1 LRIALINEKR
11 AWKLNSIAQ
20 NSLFHVKIGFKI
32 LTTFFAETTFI
43 KGVQN
48 MNKPKLWTK
57 DFINIS
63 LSNFFLF
70 LTFYI
75 LLVTLPIISLQE
87 FNSNASQAGL
97 MTTVFL
103 LSAILSRPLAGQWLE
118 RGSNKKVLLTALII
132 FAAASLLYFIPKT
145 VSGFLVI
152 RLLHGVGFGMATTA
166 VGAIVADLI
175 PSSRRGEGMGYFV
188 MSTNMAMVLGPFVGL
203 TAIQQWGAN
212 TMFILTVIVAIGALI
227 TGLTVK
233 LTKPEKH
240 DRRVVLPAF
249 SIKSFIE
256 PSAVSI
262 AIVGSFLAIVYSA
275 LLSFVSVYANEIHV
289 SEVSSLFFVVYAII
303 LLMSR
308 PFTGKWLDRYGPN
321 VIVFPSIILFAIGM
335 FVLSQSGSAITFLVS
350 AGMIGLGWGT
360 LFPTFQTIAIQNA
373 QPRKRGLATATFLSI
388 YDIGIA
394 LGSFL
399 VGLIAAKMDFSSL
412 YFLCSFYIL
421 IGAVL
426 YYFMQV
432 RKPEMKRQR
441 YLNVKEQ

>member
-1 LRIALINEKR
+1 
-11 AWKLNSIAQ
+11 
-20 NSLFHVKIGFKI
+20 
-32 LTTFFAETTFI
+32 
-43 KGVQN
+43 

-75 LLVTLPIISLQE
+75 LLVTLPIYALQE
-87 FNSNASQAGL
+87 FDSNASQAGL

-103 LSAILSRPLAGQWLE
+103 LSAIISRPLAGQWLE

-132 FAAASLLYFIPKT
+132 FAAASLLYFFPNT
-145 VSGFLVI
+145 VTGFLII

-175 PSSRRGEGMGYFV
+175 PGSRRGEGMGYFV
-188 MSTNMAMVLGPFVGL
+188 MSTNLAMVLGPFIGL
-203 TAIQQWGAN
+203 TAIQQWGAK
-212 TMFILTVIVAIGALI
+212 TMFILSVIVAAGALI

-233 LTKPEKH
+233 LSKTDETKKQ
-240 DRRVVLPAF
+240 VIVPAF
-249 SIKSFIE
+249 SIKNFIE

-262 AIVGSFLAIVYSA
+262 AIVGGFLAIVYSA

-308 PFTGKWLDRYGPN
+308 PFTGKWIDQYGPN

-335 FVLSQSGSAITFLVS
+335 FVLSQSGGAVTFLVS

-373 QPRKRGLATATFLSI
+373 APRKRGLATATFLSI

-399 VGLIAAKMDFSSL
+399 LGLIAAKMDFSSL

>member
-1 LRIALINEKR
+1 
-11 AWKLNSIAQ
+11 
-20 NSLFHVKIGFKI
+20 
-32 LTTFFAETTFI
+32 
-43 KGVQN
+43 

-75 LLVTLPIISLQE
+75 LLVTLPIYALQE
-87 FNSNASQAGL
+87 FDSNASQAGL

-103 LSAILSRPLAGQWLE
+103 LSAIISRPLAGQWLE
-118 RGSNKKVLLTALII
+118 RGSNKKVLLTALVI
-132 FAAASLLYFIPKT
+132 FAAASLLYFIPKSVT
-145 VSGFLVI
+145 GFLVI

-212 TMFILTVIVAIGALI
+212 TMFILSIIVAIGALI

-233 LTKPEKH
+233 LTKPEQH

-249 SIKSFIE
+249 SLKNFIE

-275 LLSFVSVYANEIHV
+275 LLSFVSVYASEIHV
-289 SEVSSLFFVVYAII
+289 SEVSSLFFVVYAVI
-303 LLMSR
+303 LLISR

-321 VIVFPSIILFAIGM
+321 VIVFPSIILFAAGM
-335 FVLSQSGSAITFLVS
+335 FVLSQSGGAITFLVS

-373 QPRKRGLATATFLSI
+373 APRKRGLATATFLSI

-399 VGLIAAKMDFSSL
+399 VGLIASKLDFSSL

-426 YYFMQV
+426 YYFMQI
-432 RKPEMKRQR
+432 RKPGLKRQH
-441 YLNVKEQ
+441 YLKVKEQ

>member
-1 LRIALINEKR
+1 M
-11 AWKLNSIAQ
+11 S
-20 NSLFHVKIGFKI
+20 
-32 LTTFFAETTFI
+32 
-43 KGVQN
+43 
-48 MNKPKLWTK
+48 KPKLWTK

-75 LLVTLPIISLQE
+75 LLVTLPIYALQE

-132 FAAASLLYFIPKT
+132 FAAASLLYFFPKT
-145 VSGFLVI
+145 ATGFLVI

-166 VGAIVADLI
+166 AGAIVADLI

-188 MSTNMAMVLGPFVGL
+188 MSTNMAMVLGPFIGL
-203 TAIQQWGAN
+203 TAIQQWGAK
-212 TMFILTVIVAIGALI
+212 TMFILSVIVAIGALI

-233 LTKPEKH
+233 LSKAEETKKQ
-240 DRRVVLPAF
+240 VIVPAF
-249 SIKSFIE
+249 SLKNFIE

-262 AIVGSFLAIVYSA
+262 AIVGGFLAIVYSA
-275 LLSFVSVYANEIHV
+275 LLSFVSIYANEIHV

-308 PFTGKWLDRYGPN
+308 PFTGKWLDQYGPN
-321 VIVFPSIILFAIGM
+321 VIVFPSIIMFAIGM
-335 FVLSQSGSAITFLVS
+335 FVLSQSEGAITFLVS

-373 QPRKRGLATATFLSI
+373 APRKRGLATATFLSI
-388 YDIGIA
+388 YDTGIA

-399 VGLIAAKMDFSSL
+399 IGLIAAKMDFSSL

-432 RKPEMKRQR
+432 RKPVMKRQQ
-441 YLNVKEQ
+441 YLKAKEQ

>member
-1 LRIALINEKR
+1 
-11 AWKLNSIAQ
+11 
-20 NSLFHVKIGFKI
+20 
-32 LTTFFAETTFI
+32 
-43 KGVQN
+43 

-75 LLVTLPIISLQE
+75 LLVTLPIFSLQE
-87 FNSNASQAGL
+87 FDSDASQAGL

-103 LSAILSRPLAGQWLE
+103 LSAIVSRPLAGQWLE
-118 RGSNKKVLLTALII
+118 RASSKKVLLTALIV
-132 FAAASLLYFIPKT
+132 FAVASLLYFLPKT
-145 VSGFLVI
+145 ITGFLVV
-152 RLLHGVGFGMATTA
+152 RLLHGIGFGMATTA

-188 MSTNMAMVLGPFVGL
+188 MSTNLAMVLGPFVGL
-203 TAIQQWGAN
+203 TVIQQWDSQ
-212 TMFILTVIVAIGALI
+212 TMFIMTVIVAFGALI

-233 LTKPEKH
+233 LPKT
-240 DRRVVLPAF
+240 DDSDQIVILPAF
-249 SIKSFIE
+249 SFKNFFE
-256 PSAVSI
+256 PSAVKI

-275 LLSFVSVYANEIHV
+275 LLSFVSVYANEIDLT
-289 SEVSSLFFVVYAII
+289 EVSSLFFVVYAII

-308 PFTGKWLDRYGPN
+308 PFTGKWLDQYGPN
-321 VIVFPSIILFAIGM
+321 VIVFPAIILFAFGM
-335 FVLSQSGSAITFLVS
+335 FVLSQSSGAFMFLAS

-373 QPRKRGLATATFLSI
+373 APRKRGLATATFLSI

-412 YFLCSFYIL
+412 YLLSSFYVL
-421 IGAVL
+421 FGAVL
-426 YYFMQV
+426 YYFLQV
-432 RKPEMKRQR
+432 RKPTAQGEKGQQA
-441 YLNVKEQ
+441 LQVKEQ

>member
-1 LRIALINEKR
+1 M
-11 AWKLNSIAQ
+11 
-20 NSLFHVKIGFKI
+20 
-32 LTTFFAETTFI
+32 T
-43 KGVQN
+43 
-48 MNKPKLWTK
+48 KPKLWTK
-57 DFINIS
+57 DFINIF

-75 LLVTLPIISLQE
+75 LLVTLPIYALQE

-118 RGSNKKVLLTALII
+118 RGSNNKKVLLTALII
-132 FAAASLLYFIPKT
+132 FAAASLLYFFPTT
-145 VSGFLVI
+145 VTGFLII

-188 MSTNMAMVLGPFVGL
+188 MSTNLAMVLGPFVGL
-203 TAIQQWGAN
+203 TAIQQWGAK
-212 TMFILTVIVAIGALI
+212 TMFILSVIVAVGALI

-233 LTKPEKH
+233 LSKFEEAKK
-240 DRRVVLPAF
+240 VIVPAF
-249 SIKSFIE
+249 SLKNFIE

-262 AIVGSFLAIVYSA
+262 AIVGGFLAIVYSA
-275 LLSFVSVYANEIHV
+275 LLSFVSVYANEINV
-289 SEVSSLFFVVYAII
+289 SEVSNLFFVVYAVI

-308 PFTGKWLDRYGPN
+308 PFTGKWLDQYGPN
-321 VIVFPSIILFAIGM
+321 VIVFPSIILFAMGM
-335 FVLSQSGSAITFLVS
+335 FVLSQSEGAITFLVS

-373 QPRKRGLATATFLSI
+373 APRKRGLATATFLSI
-388 YDIGIA
+388 YDTGIA

-426 YYFMQV
+426 YYFMHV
-432 RKPEMKRQR
+432 RKPEIKRQQ
-441 YLNVKEQ
+441 YLKVKEQ

>member
-1 LRIALINEKR
+1 
-11 AWKLNSIAQ
+11 
-20 NSLFHVKIGFKI
+20 
-32 LTTFFAETTFI
+32 
-43 KGVQN
+43 

-75 LLVTLPIISLQE
+75 LLVTLPIYALQE

-103 LSAILSRPLAGQWLE
+103 LSAIISRPLAGQWLE

-132 FAAASLLYFIPKT
+132 FAAASLLYFFPKT
-145 VSGFLVI
+145 VTGFLVI

-175 PSSRRGEGMGYFV
+175 PNSRRGEGMGYFV

-203 TAIQQWGAN
+203 TAIQQWGAK

-233 LTKPEKH
+233 LSKSEEPEQQ
-240 DRRVVLPAF
+240 VIVPAF
-249 SIKSFIE
+249 SLRSLFE

-262 AIVGSFLAIVYSA
+262 ALVGGFLAIVYSA
-275 LLSFVSVYANEIHV
+275 LLSFVSVYANEIHLG
-289 SEVSSLFFVVYAII
+289 EVSSLFFVVYAII

-308 PFTGKWLDRYGPN
+308 PFTGKWLDQYGPN
-321 VIVFPSIILFAIGM
+321 VIVFPSIVLFAIGM
-335 FVLSQSGSAITFLVS
+335 FVLSQSGNAITFLVS

-360 LFPTFQTIAIQNA
+360 LFPTFQTIAIQKA
-373 QPRKRGLATATFLSI
+373 EPRKRGLATATFLSI

-399 VGLIAAKMDFSSL
+399 VGLIAAKMDFSTL
-412 YFLCSFYIL
+412 YFLCAFYIL
-421 IGAVL
+421 IGAIL
-426 YYFMQV
+426 YYFLQI
-432 RKPEMKRQR
+432 RKPASPELKSKKF
-441 YLNVKEQ
+441 LKVKEQ

>member
-1 LRIALINEKR
+1 
-11 AWKLNSIAQ
+11 
-20 NSLFHVKIGFKI
+20 
-32 LTTFFAETTFI
+32 
-43 KGVQN
+43 

-75 LLVTLPIISLQE
+75 LLVTLPIYALQE
-87 FNSNASQAGL
+87 FDSNASQAGL

-103 LSAILSRPLAGQWLE
+103 LSAIISRPLAGQWLE

-132 FAAASLLYFIPKT
+132 FAAASLLYFFPNT
-145 VSGFLVI
+145 VTGFLII

-175 PSSRRGEGMGYFV
+175 PGSRRGEGMGYFV
-188 MSTNMAMVLGPFVGL
+188 MSTNLAMVLGPFIGL
-203 TAIQQWGAN
+203 TAIQQWGAK
-212 TMFILTVIVAIGALI
+212 TMFILSVIVAAGALI

-233 LTKPEKH
+233 LSKTDETKKQ
-240 DRRVVLPAF
+240 VIVPAF
-249 SIKSFIE
+249 SIKNFIE

-262 AIVGSFLAIVYSA
+262 AIVGGFLAIVYSA

-308 PFTGKWLDRYGPN
+308 PFTGKWLDQYGPN

-335 FVLSQSGSAITFLVS
+335 FVLSQSGGAVTFLVS

-373 QPRKRGLATATFLSI
+373 APRKRGLATATFLSI

-399 VGLIAAKMDFSSL
+399 LGLIAAKMDFSSL

>member
-1 LRIALINEKR
+1 
-11 AWKLNSIAQ
+11 
-20 NSLFHVKIGFKI
+20 
-32 LTTFFAETTFI
+32 
-43 KGVQN
+43 

-75 LLVTLPIISLQE
+75 LLVTLPIYALQE
-87 FNSNASQAGL
+87 FDSNASQAGL

-103 LSAILSRPLAGQWLE
+103 LSAIISRPLAGQWLE
-118 RGSNKKVLLTALII
+118 RGSNKKVLLTALFI
-132 FAAASLLYFIPKT
+132 FAAASLLYFFPNT
-145 VSGFLVI
+145 VTGFLII

-175 PSSRRGEGMGYFV
+175 PGSRRGEGMGYFV
-188 MSTNMAMVLGPFVGL
+188 MSTNLAMVLGPFIGL
-203 TAIQQWGAN
+203 TAIQQWGAK
-212 TMFILTVIVAIGALI
+212 TMFILSVIVAAGALI

-233 LTKPEKH
+233 LSKPDETKKQ
-240 DRRVVLPAF
+240 VIVPAF
-249 SIKSFIE
+249 SLKNFIE

-262 AIVGSFLAIVYSA
+262 AIVGGFLAIVYSA

-308 PFTGKWLDRYGPN
+308 PFTGKWLDQYGPH

-335 FVLSQSGSAITFLVS
+335 FVLSQSGGAVTFLVS

-373 QPRKRGLATATFLSI
+373 APRKRGLATATFLSI

-441 YLNVKEQ
+441 YLKVKEQ